1 MLWELQSEQAGWE
14 HRVYAGLDRHPS
26 SVTAWRRK
34 RHGWL
39 RSVQWGP
46 LALSHISL
54 TYCVGFREIWKG
66 LVKGK
71 MHYYKGFTLEEV
83 GRKR

>member
-1 MLWELQSEQAGWE
+1 MNRRKIGRRRLKEPFMLWELQSEQAGWE

-39 RSVQWGP
+39 RSVQ
-46 LALSHISL
+46 
-54 TYCVGFREIWKG
+54 
-66 LVKGK
+66 
-71 MHYYKGFTLEEV
+71 
-83 GRKR
+83 